1 MSSRM
6 DTASRCDV
14 HPTSVMSNNM
24 DTAEAVRIIL
34 WQKAQQEAVMYRMWR
49 FLQQVIWDMED
60 LKWREKWLNDDR
72 FDEIAHEVVYKRL
85 KLMLEESPA
94 FNPHFCAVQAA
105 GMNMNN
111 RNPPARTVPG
121 DVVDLENDVP
131 WRQRPDARGPD
142 TRVPDTRVPQTPN
155 ASFPQPRGSVAA
167 DLPTPSASS
176 RPPSRTR
183 PY

>member
-1 MSSRM
+1 
-6 DTASRCDV
+6 
-14 HPTSVMSNNM
+14 MSNHM

-85 KLMLEESPA
+85 RLMLEESPA
-94 FNPHFCAVQAA
+94 FHPHFCAVQAA
-105 GMNMNN
+105 GMNI
-111 RNPPARTVPG
+111 RNPRARTVPD
-121 DVVDLENDVP
+121 DVIDLENDVP

-142 TRVPDTRVPQTPN
+142 TRVPQTPN
-155 ASFPQPRGSVAA
+155 ASAPQQGGSAGA
-167 DLPTPSASS
+167 DQPADQPTPSASS
-176 RPPSRTR
+176 RPPRPR